1 MELQKEYEE
10 NQRAYKELKEA
21 NPDEK
26 VPNAN
31 EELYYKMRKL
41 FDKPDGTYL
50 DSVLY
55 FFINKTAY
63 SGMIRYNRNGE
74 YNVSFGRYTNFNT
87 KLMNQ

>member
-1 MELQKEYEE
+1 MKKSQMLMKNYIIRCENYSLNQMELI
-10 NQRAYKELKEA
+10 
-21 NPDEK
+21 
-26 VPNAN
+26 
-31 EELYYKMRKL
+31 
-41 FDKPDGTYL
+41 L